1 MTMSKMIL
9 SCEWLR
15 IGVLMAV
22 ATGLCGC
29 ATIIN
34 GKKQTITINTEP
46 VGATAR
52 VRGQAQA
59 IKTPGTVTVNRIDLI
74 TLLISRDGYK
84 TKQVNL
90 DREMSPWIW
99 GNLPLCA
106 LILSPLG
113 IAFDGLSG
121 GGSVQRPSV
130 VNVALE
136 ALHPGEQEKAGP
148 IPLPGISGADLL
160 KPSGNSQKVRICVF
174 SPYPT
179 GDDFFY
185 FRILDNDDAV
195 GLTRA
200 RTYLCWEREP
210 GPATISVSDDRHYA
224 MELKTVGGHTY
235 FLEQT
240 AGAFSG
246 LKLRLIDDKR
256 VAELL
261 AKCVPAHRSRYIQYQ

>member
-1 MTMSKMIL
+1 MSKMKI
-9 SCEWLR
+9 SVKWMR

-46 VGATAR
+46 AGATAR
-52 VRGQAQA
+52 VRGQAQGV
-59 IKTPGTVTVNRIDLI
+59 KTPGTVTVKRCDLI
-74 TLLISRDGYK
+74 TLLISRDGYT

-90 DREMSPWIW
+90 DREMSPWFW
-99 GNLPLCA
+99 GNIPLCGVIFA
-106 LILSPLG
+106 PLG
-113 IAFDGLSG
+113 MAFDGISG
-121 GGSVQRPSV
+121 GGSVQKPSV
-130 VNVALE
+130 VTVALE
-136 ALHPGEQEKAGP
+136 AIRPGELEKAGP
-148 IPLPGISGADLL
+148 VPLPSVSDEDLL
-160 KPSGNSQKVRICVF
+160 KPGGNSQKARICVF

-200 RTYLCWEREP
+200 RTFLCWEREP

-224 MELKTVGGHTY
+224 MELKTVGGRTY

-256 VAELL
+256 AAELL
-261 AKCVPAHRSRYIQYQ
+261 AKCVPAQRSRYIQYQ